1 MTVSISKMSIDYYL
15 EHAATGDGATRD
27 LTSYYT
33 ETKAP
38 AGTWFGRGLTGLS
51 GLQAGQKVSE
61 YAVRAVYEDQADPA
75 TGQQLGRPR
84 MRSQPT
90 PKGARTPAGR
100 PQKDQ
105 RDGVAGFDLTFSPP
119 KSVSALWALAG
130 PELQDRLHAAHRQ
143 ATEET
148 LRWVEDNVL
157 QSRAG
162 HGGVAHVQVKG
173 MVASM
178 FDHWDSRAGDPQL
191 HTHVVIANRVQR
203 VLDDHWVTLDSYTL
217 HRHVVAISEMYN
229 SVLFDRL
236 ADQVGAVAEPRT
248 EADVEIEQV
257 LSQAAVDEEVPAQAT
272 PPQRTELA
280 GVPDRLIEEFS
291 QRSAQIVA
299 RTDELVEV
307 YRQETGREPTKRE
320 IVRMRQQAT
329 LQNRPDKTDENG
341 ATLPEKMQSW
351 RRRAF
356 LAGVE
361 PAQVIRDAVGHDVT
375 WISPESLT
383 DEIRD
388 RIAEWILTDNSARR
402 TTFTRANVRASAER
416 VLRLVRCR
424 DVGSR
429 TRLVDE
435 VVDRALAQSVSL
447 SPTRSIAPETDD
459 VSVILRGSSVFDHRR
474 HAGVYT
480 TVEVMAD
487 EEHLLARTESG
498 TGPQLNDSAVASF
511 TEWRSEKGYAL
522 SADQLRAAQETMSS
536 ARGLTAI
543 IGPAG
548 TGKTTTMAAITKVWQ
563 SEFGTDSVTGLA
575 PSAVAAGVLADEIGI
590 DCDNTAKWLYESV
603 GEGAARRAERVRTR
617 EAALAALEANP
628 GQDAH
633 AERLRAQLAAD
644 YAMQAKFTMRQ
655 GQLLILDEASMIS
668 TAQLAQLSRQA
679 ERAGAK
685 ILMVGDPA
693 QLESVEAGGFLGHVE
708 RNLDHSIL
716 TSVWRFKN
724 EWERAASLRLRRG
737 DASVL
742 KQYEKAGRLHGHPE
756 SDPADLAYSAWQEDQ
771 ASGRSSIL
779 IASDNATVAELNERA
794 HVDRVMAGTVDVEQ
808 TVILRQEA
816 VAGVGDVLLAR
827 RNDRQIRDSSG
838 QFVTN
843 GTRMTV
849 TSILPDGSATARVES
864 NGAEIRLD
872 SDYLAGSVELGYAT
886 TAHRSQGVTVDTSH
900 VVAGSGL
907 RRELFYEAMTRGRAA
922 NHAYVELKADADHSP
937 DQWDLLHAPDPG
949 ETPRA
954 VLTPVVENASAE
966 RSAHE
971 VRDDE
976 LGWANDFGRLCF
988 EADHLGWAS
997 RVSRTKE
1004 WITTTFPPE
1013 VHDHIYSDEQWD
1025 SLVTADPART
1035 FRGRADTAESIG
1047 DIVRQ
1052 CAPEPSQSSSL
1063 VPEVHPH
1070 TDDQQRLWNKLKAD
1084 IEDQVSARLA
1094 VLRRDPPDWFKE
1106 VEAAHPE
1113 PTQREQVMRDL
1124 VVWRAVSQQTNATSA
1139 YGTKPPAGSY
1149 LRPYWDRLRSVV
1161 SPPSQSNW
1169 NDSTRDTVP
1178 TADQSAIDF
1187 EIDRLEDVD
1196 WDLLASSF
1204 GSLPDGPTGTKLDP
1218 ALPGQLNLRDLD
1230 HALDL

>member
-1 MTVSISKMSIDYYL
+1 MSIDYYL

-38 AGTWFGRGLTGLS
+38 TGTWFGRGLTGLA
-51 GLQAGQKVSE
+51 GLQDGQTVSE

-75 TGQQLGRPR
+75 TGQLLGRPR

-90 PKGARTPAGR
+90 PTGARTPAGR
-100 PQKDQ
+100 PQKEQ

-130 PELQDRLHAAHRQ
+130 PELQGRLHAAHRQ

-162 HGGVAHVQVKG
+162 HGGVAHVPVKG

-229 SVLFDRL
+229 SVLFDHL
-236 ADQVGAVAEPRT
+236 ADRVGAVAEPRT
-248 EADVEIEQV
+248 EVDAEVERV
-257 LSQAAVDEEVPAQAT
+257 LSEVAVDEQVGAQSAPA
-272 PPQRTELA
+272 QRTELA

-299 RTDELVEV
+299 RTDELVAA
-307 YRQETGREPTKRE
+307 YRQETEREPTKRE

-329 LQNRPDKTDENG
+329 LENRPDKTDENG

-356 LAGVE
+356 LAGIE
-361 PAQVIRDAVGHDVT
+361 PAQVVRDAVGHDVT

-388 RIAEWILTDNSARR
+388 RIAHWALTDSSARR

-416 VLRLVRCR
+416 VLRLVRCK
-424 DVGSR
+424 DVDSR

-435 VVDRALAQSVSL
+435 VVDQALAQAVSL

-459 VSVILRGSSVFDHRR
+459 ASVSLRGSSVFDHRR

-498 TGPQLNDSAVASF
+498 TGPRLSDGAVAAF
-511 TEWRSEKGYAL
+511 AQWRSEKGYSL
-522 SADQLRAAQETMSS
+522 STDQLRAAQETMSS

-548 TGKTTTMAAITKVWQ
+548 TGKTTTMAAITSVWQ
-563 SEFGTDSVTGLA
+563 SEFGPDSVTGLA

-590 DCDNTAKWLYESV
+590 GCDNTAKWLYESV
-603 GEGAARRAERVRTR
+603 GEGAARRADRVRAR
-617 EAALAALEANP
+617 EAALSALEAS
-628 GQDAH
+628 GDQDGRV
-633 AERLRAQLAAD
+633 ERLRAQLAED
-644 YAMQAKFTMRQ
+644 YAMQANFTMRE

-668 TAQLAQLSRQA
+668 TAQLAELSRQA
-679 ERAGAK
+679 ECVGAK

-716 TSVWRFKN
+716 TSVWRFEN

-737 DASVL
+737 DSRVL
-742 KQYEKAGRLHGHPE
+742 EQYDEAGRLHGHPDT
-756 SDPADLAYSAWQEDQ
+756 DPADLAYSAWQDDQ

-779 IASDNATVAELNERA
+779 IASDNATVAALNERA
-794 HVDRVMAGTVDVEQ
+794 HVDRVLAGTVDVEQ
-808 TVILRQEA
+808 TVTLRQEA
-816 VAGVGDVLLAR
+816 IAGVGDVLLAR

-843 GTRMTV
+843 GTRMAV
-849 TSILPDGSATARVES
+849 SSIMPDGAALARVES
-864 NGAEIRLD
+864 NGAEILLD
-872 SDYLAGSVELGYAT
+872 ADYLAGSVELGYAT

-922 NHAYVELKADADHSP
+922 NHAYVDLKAEADHSP
-937 DQWDLLHAPDPG
+937 DQWDLLHAPDPS

-976 LGWANDFGRLCF
+976 LGWTNDVGRLCF
-988 EADHLGWAS
+988 EADHLRWAS
-997 RVSRTKE
+997 KVTRTKE
-1004 WITTTFPPE
+1004 WITATFPTTVE
-1013 VHDHIYSDEQWD
+1013 DHIYSDDQWD
-1025 SLVTADPART
+1025 SLVKADPALT
-1035 FRGRADTAESIG
+1035 FHGNADTSQSIA
-1047 DIVRQ
+1047 DIVQQ
-1052 CAPEPSQSSSL
+1052 CTPDPGRSSSL
-1063 VPEVHPH
+1063 VPEVRPH
-1070 TDDQQRLWNKLKAD
+1070 TDDQHRLWQRLRAD
-1084 IEDQVSARLA
+1084 IEDQVSARMA
-1094 VLRRDPPDWFKE
+1094 VLRRDPPDWFVA
-1106 VEAAHPE
+1106 VEEQHPD
-1113 PTQREQVMRDL
+1113 PVQREQMLRDL
-1124 VVWRAVSQQTNATSA
+1124 VVWRAVSQQTNAPTA
-1139 YGTKPPAGSY
+1139 DGKTPPTGSY
-1149 LRPYWDRLRSVV
+1149 LRPYWDRLRTSTAEESQPDRDD
-1161 SPPSQSNW
+1161 SPL
-1169 NDSTRDTVP
+1169 DTAEPV
-1178 TADQSAIDF
+1178 DRSAVDLQVDHLYDI
-1187 EIDRLEDVD
+1187 D
-1196 WDLLASSF
+1196 WDSLADSIRVE
-1204 GSLPDGPTGTKLDP
+1204 SLPDAPPDSEPELATP
-1218 ALPGQLNLRDLD
+1218 LPHNRRKPD
-1230 HALDL
+1230 HELGW